1 MLWLPMVT
9 LLYYLEI
16 QGYSLKVNENRWNV
30 DDILLTFLFHKQLGA
45 NFIDLRNTNL
55 YLGSY

>member
-1 MLWLPMVT
+1 MLWLPMVI

-16 QGYSLKVNENRWNV
+16 QGYSLKVNENRWNA
-30 DDILLTFLFHKQLGA
+30 DDILLIFLFHKQLGA